1 MMIIGIFNCVC
12 HLNVFLKTPSPYTDM
27 DAVKTNLKSNPKSN
41 PKSNLIN
48 KSKTEVWSCQNR

>member
-27 DAVKTNLKSNPKSN
+27 DAVE
-41 PKSNLIN
+41 N
-48 KSKTEVWSCQNR
+48 KSEIKSEIKSH